1 MEKKID
7 WEERR
12 FQAATMIFA
21 GMAAN
26 YHNGIYPS
34 GSRAADAVYLA
45 DSLIKALNDP
55 QHISYRGELYQREE
69 PTQAY
74 INTPSCNE
82 GGLD

>member
-12 FQAATMIFA
+12 FQAASMILA

-34 GSRAADAVYLA
+34 GSRAENAVYLA
-45 DSLIKALNDP
+45 DCLVKALNDP
-55 QHISYRGELYQREE
+55 KHISYCGELYQREV
-69 PTQAY
+69 PTQAD